1 MSFSIIKL
9 DLLEKKWY
17 EIKLETLV
25 KSRGVCYC
33 NTKGKAFKFVSHP
46 LAVQKQGEKEINKH
60 QSFIS
65 AQFSSFGEQ
74 RIPYGKRPRH
84 PNFRQL
90 DSPFNQV
97 SGNRDSNQLSHSE
110 FHSQNRPDY
119 GAGRITAHYWLE
131 INFQGLRRTGHNK
144 AGGGLGEFNSVTNW
158 AKWDLLGIKKGQ
170 SYNLTFWPYLPEKY
184 STLEKKK
191 KGDFKHAKEVGWPNY
206 IFKKLAINKKNK
218 K

>member
-9 DLLEKKWY
+9 DLLDKVIWNQ
-17 EIKLETLV
+17 IRNTC
-25 KSRGVCYC
+25 KSRGVFYW
-33 NTKGKAFKFVSHP
+33 NTKGKAFKFGSHP
-46 LAVQKQGEKEINKH
+46 LAVQKQGGKEINKH

-74 RIPYGKRPRH
+74 RIPYGKRPKH

-110 FHSQNRPDY
+110 FHSQNRADY

-131 INFQGLRRTGHNK
+131 INFQGLWRTVHNK

-158 AKWDLLGIKKGQ
+158 AKWDPLSIQNGQ
-170 SYNLTFWPYLPEKY
+170 SYYLTFWPYLLGKY
-184 STLEKKK
+184 STSEKKVTSIMQRR
-191 KGDFKHAKEVGWPNY
+191 FYLNLGWPNY
-206 IFKKLAINKKNK
+206 IWKKISYK
-218 K
+218 